1 MRIAFFI
8 LLLANA
14 VFFAWSQYFSAAE
27 AAADAVLARANETDK
42 LRIVPPLPPSATPT
56 TGCLEWGTF
65 TLADYQRAE
74 KALEPLALGPRLAQR
89 RIDETAGWWVFI
101 PSQGSRQAALKKA
114 AELKAMGVNDY
125 RIMGEE
131 GDSPWALSLGVYRS
145 EQAALARLAGVRDLG
160 VRTALVG
167 ARDTVVPRLWLQVRG
182 IDPVLEA
189 RLRELTRQ
197 IEGSELRTCPGS

>member
-14 VFFAWSQYFSAAE
+14 VFFAWSQYFSP
-27 AAADAVLARANETDK
+27 ADAVADGVLARSNEPDK
-42 LRIVPPLPPSATPT
+42 LRIVPPLPPSAAPT
-56 TGCLEWGTF
+56 TGCLEWGVF
-65 TLADYQRAE
+65 TLADYPRAE
-74 KALEPLALGPRLAQR
+74 KALEPLALGTRLGQR
-89 RIDETAGWWVFI
+89 RVEETASWWVFI
-101 PSQGSRQAALKKA
+101 PSQGSRQAAVKKA

-145 EQAALARLAGVRDLG
+145 EHAALARLAGLRDLG

-167 ARDTVVPRLWLQVRG
+167 ARDTVLPRIWLQVKG
-182 IDPVLEA
+182 IDPALEA
-189 RLRELTRQ
+189 RLKDIARQ
-197 IEGSELRTCPGS
+197 IDGSELRACP